1 MAVHPLTYAYL
12 ASRYTL
18 TSTLTVRC
26 RRAWYQARVHP
37 SASGPSEPRR
47 RWLEKRFPKRSK
59 AGAVTSDHH
68 RYAAGVGN
76 SHEQIHPRQPPGHNL
91 LPIELKGFDSL
102 AELALDSR
110 GGLPRSRP

>member
-18 TSTLTVRC
+18 TPTLTVRC

-47 RWLEKRFPKRSK
+47 RWLEKAFPKCSK
-59 AGAVTSDHH
+59 AEGVRSDHH
-68 RYAAGVGN
+68 PIGLA
-76 SHEQIHPRQPPGHNL
+76 PPFRSTVA
-91 LPIELKGFDSL
+91 PP
-102 AELALDSR
+102 ATSR
-110 GGLPRSRP
+110 GRHCSWATLGVSS